1 MNRAQI
7 HTRGLLR
14 LNLKFLYPTWIVDI
28 TSHCKCST
36 CIKGESFP
44 MKSYNRINVHY
55 SHLLMKIWEHAE
67 IDENQGKK
75 SFFFF

>member
-1 MNRAQI
+1 
-7 HTRGLLR
+7 
-14 LNLKFLYPTWIVDI
+14 
-28 TSHCKCST
+28 
-36 CIKGESFP
+36 